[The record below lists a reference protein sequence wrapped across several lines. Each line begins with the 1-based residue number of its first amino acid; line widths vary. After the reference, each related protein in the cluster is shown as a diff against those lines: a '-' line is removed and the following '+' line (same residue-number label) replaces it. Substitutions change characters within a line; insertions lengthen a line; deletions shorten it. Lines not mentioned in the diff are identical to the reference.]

1 MQAYDEDMPHFVN
14 QLFANIQTMRDKL
27 LHIPHIPDPDVDN
40 YIFPTDF
47 AFLKESQV
55 KPSLEPK
62 WLGPYPVID
71 TFYPVVRLLVD
82 NQEKNV
88 NIDLLKPA
96 YILNPA
102 EVISEADS
110 EVDMIDP
117 LPVEDP
123 EQDEVNSDFIQF
135 NPSSQYR
142 DLYDEVL
149 SQPVGPHVQIRPIV
163 ARSILR

>member
-1 MQAYDEDMPHFVN
+1 MV
-14 QLFANIQTMRDKL
+14 
-27 LHIPHIPDPDVDN
+27 
-40 YIFPTDF
+40 
-47 AFLKESQV
+47 
-55 KPSLEPK
+55 
-62 WLGPYPVID
+62 D

-96 YILNPA
+96 YILNPT

-117 LPVEDP
+117 LPIENP
-123 EQDEVNSDFIQF
+123 EQDEVNSDLIQF

-142 DLYDEVL
+142 NLYDEVL
-149 SQPVGPHVQIRPIV
+149 SQPVGPHVQIRPII